1 MEKYDVAIIGGGSAG
16 LAALKQLST
25 LGKQAIL
32 LEAGEKVGVKNIS
45 GGILYSKKPVSGK
58 VYNVEDVYGESFL
71 SEAPLQRKIT
81 KYLLHATSKDKVFS
95 MDLTSMHE
103 YQSNFGYS
111 VLMNKLNAWFAQS
124 AAESAEKCGGG
135 IVPGV
140 HVDNISW
147 DDEKERTII
156 QTDELDEFEVKAVI
170 AADGVNSEV
179 AQITGARPKFSA
191 DQLYQGVKAI
201 VKLPE
206 EVIEERFS
214 VGTDEGAAHLFAGDI
229 TLDHLGG
236 GFLYTNRDTLS
247 VGAVYHFDSL
257 LDNPI
262 EPYTL
267 LDALLKNPMISE
279 FIKDIVPLK
288 GEIDKTLPKEKQLQI
303 RFAVTKLIKTW
314 YEIREAYLSPSRRK
328 ELIKTGKYNSEDEI
342 KSKLSEIQEKMSSR
356 YGVTFVTDYVEDE
369 YSAKLIPDGKRCR
382 MKKPFY
388 KNVLFIGDAAGR
400 GIFIGPRIEGLNV
413 GIDDAVRAANTIARA
428 LEKNNFSQDYLGE
441 YYTKSIEQSPYSI
454 DMKQID
460 KEYLKIF
467 IDAAK
472 DVPKDIMSAKYGM
485 VLKLMSSG
493 MVRSVAVKFANV
505 LGYDRILPMVE
516 SKESYVK
523 VPIELAELKGKTVS
537 SSYTPS
543 IPSVVDRIAKLNYND
558 DSVSHIKVLNP
569 NSDFMKKLVTLCPTK
584 CYSEERGQVMIQHE
598 GCVECGT
605 CSEQTDW
612 KHPRGEKGINY
623 RYG

>member
-16 LAALKQLST
+16 LAALKQLSI
-25 LGKQAIL
+25 LGKQAVL
-32 LEAGEKVGVKNIS
+32 LEAGEKVGTKNIS
-45 GGILYSKKPVSGK
+45 GGILYSKKPNKGK
-58 VYNVEDVYGESFL
+58 VYNVEDVYGQSFV

-95 MDLTSMHE
+95 MDLTTAHE

-124 AAESAEKCGGG
+124 ADESAQKCGGG

-140 HVDNISW
+140 HVNNISW
-147 DDEKERTII
+147 DDEKERTIVL
-156 QTDELDEFEVKAVI
+156 TDELDEFEVKAVI

-191 DQLYQGVKAI
+191 VQLYQGVKAI

-206 EVIEERFS
+206 DVINERFDI
-214 VGTDEGAAHLFAGDI
+214 GADEGTAHLFAGDI
-229 TLDHLGG
+229 TLNHLGG

-257 LDNPI
+257 LDNPT

-267 LDALLKNPMISE
+267 LDALLKNPMITE
-279 FIKDIVPLK
+279 FIKDEVPVRGK
-288 GEIDKTLPKEKQLQI
+288 IDKTLEKEKQMQI

-314 YEIREAYLSPSRRK
+314 YEIRDAYLSPSRRK
-328 ELIKTGKYNSEDEI
+328 ELIKTGKFNSEDEI
-342 KSKLSEIQEKMSSR
+342 KSKLFETREKMSSK
-356 YGVTFVTDYVEDE
+356 YGVKFETDYVEDE
-369 YSAKLIPDGKRCR
+369 YGAKLIPDGKRCR
-382 MKKPFY
+382 MKKPY
-388 KNVLFIGDAAGR
+388 HKNVLFVGDAAGR

-413 GIDDAVRAANTIARA
+413 GIDDAVRAANAIASA
-428 LEKNNFSQDYLGE
+428 LEKNNFSQGYLGE
-441 YYTKSIEQSPYSI
+441 YYTKSIEESPYTK
-454 DMKQID
+454 DMKEID

-467 IDAAK
+467 IDATK
-472 DVPKDIMSAKYGM
+472 DVPKDLMDAKYGM

-493 MVRSVAVKFANV
+493 TVRTVAVKFANV
-505 LGYDRILPMVE
+505 LGYDRLLPMIE
-516 SKESYVK
+516 SQESYVK
-523 VPIELAELKGKTVS
+523 VPIELAELKGKTIS

-543 IPSVVDRIAKLNYND
+543 IPSVADRVAKLNYND
-558 DSVSHIKVLNP
+558 DNVSHIKVLNP
-569 NSDFMKKLVTLCPTK
+569 NSDFMKKMVRLCPTK
-584 CYSEERGQVMIQHE
+584 CYSVENEQVVLQHE
-598 GCVECGT
+598 GCIECGT
-605 CSEQTDW
+605 CSQETDW
-612 KHPRGEKGINY
+612 NHPRGEKGINY

>member
-25 LGKQAIL
+25 LGKQAVL

-45 GGILYSKKPVSGK
+45 GGILYSKKPNKGK
-58 VYNVEDVYGESFL
+58 VYNVEDVYGQSFV

-81 KYLLHATSKDKVFS
+81 KYLLHTTSKDKVFS
-95 MDLTSMHE
+95 IDLTTVHE

-124 AAESAEKCGGG
+124 ADESAQKCGGG

-140 HVDNISW
+140 HVNNISW
-147 DDEKERTII
+147 NDEKERTIVL
-156 QTDELDEFEVKAVI
+156 TDELDEFEVKAVI

-191 DQLYQGVKAI
+191 VQLYQGVKAI

-206 EVIEERFS
+206 DVINERFAI
-214 VGTDEGAAHLFAGDI
+214 GADEGAAHLFAGDI
-229 TLDHLGG
+229 TLNHLGG

-257 LDNPI
+257 LDNPT

-267 LDALLKNPMISE
+267 LDALLKNPMITE
-279 FIKDIVPLK
+279 FIKDEVPVR
-288 GEIDKTLPKEKQLQI
+288 GEIDKTLEKEKQMQI

-328 ELIKTGKYNSEDEI
+328 ELIKTGKFNSEDEI
-342 KSKLSEIQEKMSSR
+342 KSKLSEIREKMSSK
-356 YGVTFVTDYVEDE
+356 YGIKFETDYVEDE
-369 YSAKLIPDGKRCR
+369 YGAKLIPDGKRCR
-382 MKKPFY
+382 MKKPY
-388 KNVLFIGDAAGR
+388 HKNVLFVGDAAGR

-413 GIDDAVRAANTIARA
+413 GIDDAVRAANAIARA
-428 LEKNNFSQDYLGE
+428 LEKNNLSQGYLGE
-441 YYTKSIEQSPYSI
+441 YYTKSIEESPYSK
-454 DMKQID
+454 DMKEID

-472 DVPKDIMSAKYGM
+472 DVPKDIMGAKYGM

-493 MVRSVAVKFANV
+493 TVRTVAVKFANV
-505 LGYDRILPMVE
+505 LGYDRLLPMIE
-516 SKESYVK
+516 SQESYVK
-523 VPIELAELKGKTVS
+523 VPTELAELKGKTIS

-543 IPSVVDRIAKLNYND
+543 IPSVADRVAKLNYND
-558 DSVSHIKVLNP
+558 DNVSHIKVLNP
-569 NSDFMKKLVTLCPTK
+569 NNDFMKKLVVLCPTK
-584 CYSEERGQVMIQHE
+584 CYSEEKGQVMIQHE
-598 GCVECGT
+598 GCIECGT

>member
-25 LGKQAIL
+25 LGKQAVL

-229 TLDHLGG
+229 TLNHLGG

-523 VPIELAELKGKTVS
+523 VPIEIAELKGKTVS
-537 SSYTPS
+537 SSYIPS

-558 DSVSHIKVLNP
+558 DSVSHIKVLTP

>member
-25 LGKQAIL
+25 LGKQAVL

-45 GGILYSKKPVSGK
+45 GGILYSKKPNKGR
-58 VYNVEDVYGESFL
+58 VYNVEDIYGQSFV

-95 MDLTSMHE
+95 MDLTAAHE

-111 VLMNKLNAWFAQS
+111 VLMNELNAWFAQS
-124 AAESAEKCGGG
+124 ADESAQKCGGG

-140 HVDNISW
+140 HVNDISYDN
-147 DDEKERTII
+147 EKERTTI
-156 QTDELDEFEVKAVI
+156 QTDELDEFQVKAVI

-179 AQITGARPKFSA
+179 AQITRARPKFSA
-191 DQLYQGVKAI
+191 VQLYQGVKAI

-206 EVIEERFS
+206 DVINETFTIGADS
-214 VGTDEGAAHLFAGDI
+214 GAAHLFAGDI
-229 TLDHLGG
+229 TLNHLGG

-257 LDNPI
+257 LDNPT
-262 EPYTL
+262 EPNTL
-267 LDALLKNPMISE
+267 LDALLKNPMITE
-279 FIKDIVPLK
+279 LIKDEVPVK
-288 GEIDKTLPKEKQLQI
+288 GEIDKTLEKEKQMQI

-314 YEIREAYLSPSRRK
+314 YEIRDVHLSSSRMK
-328 ELIKTGKYNSEDEI
+328 EMIKTGKFNSEDEI
-342 KSKLSEIQEKMSSR
+342 KSKLSELREKMSSE
-356 YGVTFVTDYVEDE
+356 YGITFKTDYVEDE
-369 YSAKLIPDGKRCR
+369 YGAKLIPDGKRCR
-382 MKKPFY
+382 MKRPY
-388 KNVLFIGDAAGR
+388 HNNVLFVGDAAGR
-400 GIFIGPRIEGLNV
+400 GIFVGPRIEGLNV
-413 GIDDAVRAANTIARA
+413 GIDDGVRAANAIARA
-428 LEKNNFSQDYLGE
+428 LEKNNFSQGYLGE
-441 YYTKSIEQSPYSI
+441 YYTKSIEESPYTK
-454 DMKQID
+454 DMKEID

-467 IDAAK
+467 IDATK
-472 DVPKDIMSAKYGM
+472 DVPKDILSAKHSM

-493 MVRSVAVKFANV
+493 VIRSMAAKFVNV
-505 LGYDRILPMVE
+505 LGYDRLLPVIE
-516 SKESYVK
+516 SQESYVK
-523 VPIELAELKGKTVS
+523 VPTELAERKGKTIS

-543 IPSVVDRIAKLNYND
+543 IPLLADRIAKLNYND
-558 DSVSHIKVLNP
+558 DKVSHIKVLNP
-569 NSDFMKKLVTLCPTK
+569 NNDFMKKLVTLCPTK
-584 CYSEERGQVMIQHE
+584 CYSEEKGQVTIQHE
-598 GCVECGT
+598 GCIECGT

>member
-25 LGKQAIL
+25 LGKQAVL

-45 GGILYSKKPVSGK
+45 GGILYSKKPVNGR

-147 DDEKERTII
+147 NDEKERTII

-257 LDNPI
+257 LNNPI

-342 KSKLSEIQEKMSSR
+342 KSKLSEIQEKMSSK
-356 YGVTFVTDYVEDE
+356 YGVKFVTDYVEDE
-369 YSAKLIPDGKRCR
+369 YGAKLIPDGKRCR

-493 MVRSVAVKFANV
+493 VVRSVAVKFANV

-523 VPIELAELKGKTVS
+523 VPIELAELKGKAVS
-537 SSYTPS
+537 SSYIPS
-543 IPSVVDRIAKLNYND
+543 IPSVTDRIAKLNYND
-558 DSVSHIKVLNP
+558 DNVSHIKVLNP

-598 GCVECGT
+598 GCIECGT